1 MFQPFTYSRTK
12 LLLDDF
18 ARVLAIADQVVMT
31 EIMGS
36 REINDDYNIYTAD
49 LAAKIPGSV
58 WFEGFEGVVDYACTH
73 AGEKDL
79 IITLGGDGTLLQ
91 MARYTVPA
99 GVPAFGIN
107 FGKLGIL
114 AEIDLPGMRKAIS
127 KLAQGNYTIERRKM
141 LQATVFKDG
150 NVLSTAHALNDF
162 VLAKGMFSKLAHLRM
177 FINGKPSGRYAAD
190 GLIISTATGSTAYSL
205 SAGGPLVM
213 PELDVSVIT
222 PVCAHSLTARALV
235 IPLSDCIELT
245 AVPGSEEMMLS
256 CDGENVIEV
265 QDDTFVRIEKSPYTM
280 KLIRLTSRD
289 YYQTWQ
295 QKLMRNV
302 YS

>member
-1 MFQPFTYSRTK
+1 MPEEVAAEYGCAGFDKSSITCMHNNEFLQP
-12 LLLDDF
+12 LD
-18 ARVLAIADQVVMT
+18 
-31 EIMGS
+31 
-36 REINDDYNIYTAD
+36 
-49 LAAKIPGSV
+49 AAVS
-58 WFEGFEGVVDYACTH
+58 
-73 AGEKDL
+73 
-79 IITLGGDGTLLQ
+79 LGGDGTLLQ

-107 FGKLGIL
+107 FGKLGFL

-127 KLAQGNYTIERRKM
+127 RVAQGNYTIERRKM
-141 LQATVFKDG
+141 LQATVIREG
-150 NVLSTAHALNDF
+150 TVLATAHALNDF
-162 VLAKGMFSKLAHLRM
+162 VLAKGAFSKLAHLRM
-177 FINGKPSGRYAAD
+177 YINGKPSGRYAAD

-235 IPLSDCIELT
+235 IPLSDSIELR

-256 CDGENVIEV
+256 CDGENIIEV
-265 QDDTFVRIEKSPYTM
+265 RDDTFVRIEKSPYTM

-302 YS
+302 

>member
-1 MFQPFTYSRTK
+1 M
-12 LLLDDF
+12 
-18 ARVLAIADQVVMT
+18 
-31 EIMGS
+31 
-36 REINDDYNIYTAD
+36 
-49 LAAKIPGSV
+49 
-58 WFEGFEGVVDYACTH
+58 
-73 AGEKDL
+73 
-79 IITLGGDGTLLQ
+79 
-91 MARYTVPA
+91 PA

-107 FGKLGIL
+107 FGKLGFL

-141 LQATVFKDG
+141 LQATVIKDG
-150 NVLSTAHALNDF
+150 TVLLTDHALNDF

-177 FINGKPSGRYAAD
+177 YINGKPSGRYAAD
-190 GLIISTATGSTAYSL
+190 GLIIATATGSTAYSL

-265 QDDTFVRIEKSPYTM
+265 QDDTYVRIEKSPYTM

-302 YS
+302 